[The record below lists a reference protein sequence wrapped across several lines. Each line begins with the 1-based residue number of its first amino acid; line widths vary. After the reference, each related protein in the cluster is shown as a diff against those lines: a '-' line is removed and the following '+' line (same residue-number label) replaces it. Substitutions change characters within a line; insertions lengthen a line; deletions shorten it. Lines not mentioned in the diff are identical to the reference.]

1 MKTKVIKKNYLN
13 NMGYKNVRILVRALT
28 FETAEEYF
36 ELLIN
41 ALRNKKS
48 SENFELSS
56 KYFNEL
62 IDRIFNENEL

>member
-1 MKTKVIKKNYLN
+1 MFQISQLDLSDPDVL
-13 NMGYKNVRILVRALT
+13 
-28 FETAEEYF
+28 EEQLIGVDIAYF

-41 ALRNKKS
+41 ALGNKKS

-62 IDRIFNENEL
+62 VDRIFNENEL

>member
-1 MKTKVIKKNYLN
+1 
-13 NMGYKNVRILVRALT
+13 MGYKNVRILVRALT

-36 ELLIN
+36 EILIN
-41 ALRNKKS
+41 TLRNKKS